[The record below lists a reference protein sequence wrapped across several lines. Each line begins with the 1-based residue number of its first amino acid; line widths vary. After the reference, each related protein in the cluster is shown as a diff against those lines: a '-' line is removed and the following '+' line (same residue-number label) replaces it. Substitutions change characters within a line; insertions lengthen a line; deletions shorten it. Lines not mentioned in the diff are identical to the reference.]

1 MGKLTAILLALL
13 LAVMAMEVAFPMR
26 AAKAVPAS
34 WIDKVVNEREIV
46 LQPTAG
52 VVPVKRPVVML

>member
-1 MGKLTAILLALL
+1 MFAVIAIHFAL
-13 LAVMAMEVAFPMR
+13 PMS

-46 LQPTAG
+46 LQA
-52 VVPVKRPVVML
+52 VRQ

>member
-1 MGKLTAILLALL
+1 MGKWTAILLAVTLS
-13 LAVMAMEVAFPMR
+13 VIAMQVALPMT

-46 LQPTAG
+46 AQPAAI
-52 VVPVKRPVVML
+52 VSPVSQSAERL